1 MAVPDN
7 EVRLEFGDSGHL
19 NLRRSSRPGTVDH
32 VGIRLESFEKASVT
46 QHLKASEIVP
56 IDEAS
61 VPGTPG
67 FHVVD
72 PDGFKVQLI

>member
-1 MAVPDN
+1 
-7 EVRLEFGDSGHL
+7 L
-19 NLRRSSRPGTVDH
+19 NLVRAGLQ
-32 VGIRLESFEKASVT
+32 GFEKASVT

-56 IDEAS
+56 IDEPS

-72 PDGFKVQLI
+72 PDGYKVQLI